1 MTKLRNPSWLQ
12 SRLRS
17 GPVSGRSGRLALAVG
32 AAGMACA
39 PASSA
44 ENGYNAQATAD
55 AREVMEDL
63 AACVVRGDHD
73 VARRFVLTPL
83 YEQVDRSAS
92 KRVVDGNC
100 MGFRAG
106 RLKMTPNLYRA
117 ALAEQLVKTDLAA
130 WPVIDPSNVAPI
142 KWGRVKPA
150 PANDPKS
157 GKPFT
162 AAQSAEFA
170 KRFERISSEILVG
183 QLGECVVRADP
194 AKALALL
201 KTRINKPDEVEALKA
216 LLPLFSGCL
225 RQGASVAL
233 DRTNMRS
240 GIALS
245 YYRIA
250 SSMMPTV
257 VAGAKP

>member
-1 MTKLRNPSWLQ
+1 MTKGRNPSWLQ
-12 SRLRS
+12 SPLGA
-17 GPVSGRSGRLALAVG
+17 GPLMDWCGRLALAFV

-44 ENGYNAQATAD
+44 ENAYNAQATAD

-83 YEQVDRSAS
+83 YEQVDRSTS

-130 WPVIDPSNVAPI
+130 WPVIDPSNVPPI
-142 KWGRVKPA
+142 KWGKVKMP

-157 GKPFT
+157 GKPFS

-170 KRFERISSEILVG
+170 KRFERISNEILVG
-183 QLGECVVRADP
+183 QLGECVVRTDP

-216 LLPLFSGCL
+216 LLPVFSGCVQ
-225 RQGASVAL
+225 QGASVAL

-240 GIALS
+240 GVALS

-250 SSMMPTV
+250 SSMMPTAL
-257 VAGAKP
+257 AGAEP